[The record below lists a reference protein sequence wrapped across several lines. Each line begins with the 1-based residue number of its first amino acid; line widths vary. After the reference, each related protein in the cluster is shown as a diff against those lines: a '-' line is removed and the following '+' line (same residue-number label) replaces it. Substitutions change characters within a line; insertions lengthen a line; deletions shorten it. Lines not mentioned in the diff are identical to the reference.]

1 MEKYSF
7 HQLRKLFKDEP
18 LANIQKVSEEI
29 GPNAAVKKDTGRWSL
44 LHIAST
50 TDRSDVTQHLI
61 TKGSDVNV
69 LDKDGKSP
77 LYYCQSQ
84 EVAKLL
90 IDAGAEVNHPSIL
103 GKTPVHYACIS
114 NASPEVL
121 KLLLKSG
128 ALVNAQDR
136 FGDTP
141 FLNACGMAYG
151 CIDEEEFAENLPK
164 INILIDHGVD
174 VNHTNAKGENGLHIC
189 CQYRSQEIVEILLKC
204 GVAVN
209 AVNKKHQTPLFMAC
223 CGAVS
228 AREGKEGIL
237 TTLTVLLEHGADPMI
252 PDEQG
257 LTPLHVL
264 MLRQDNYASESDIAS
279 FADVLVKHGASLNV
293 RDNMLRSPVH
303 YASYAA
309 AHQEWPRVLQ
319 ELMPLGAD
327 INLQDAEGFTPVHVT
342 ATRDR
347 NRLTT
352 FQWPWDCI
360 EGNDTVKQAINWNC
374 ARKNGVTL
382 AHIVLAH
389 KGLKLGGCEVPWDI
403 NAQDEFMSTPMHYAE
418 FTNNTSAPSYVWVSG
433 TVADVT
439 LANCLGESVI
449 DCAVTTLNQEMVDQL
464 KKYGGS
470 HPTLKNER
478 RVPSSSCELCA
489 QFSRQGEGPFYK
501 PFEKKEEPV
510 SVDVKEV
517 QINPPI
523 NVEEYVEHVL
533 HTPMR
538 GKVSLQSDEVAQIC
552 QETEN
557 LIGKILDKVA
567 HYDPRFRS
575 IMIVSGSVR
584 ERTKAGLP
592 DEFDFMCKLEK
603 FGSCCRVIE
612 DDTCSPGFIRLAK
625 SSDACESVNE
635 FFDNDGYLVP
645 YLVRSKFQ
653 QIVRQVM
660 FDSKLWQNCR
670 ICSNFVLP
678 SSDTRI
684 ATPKPSIII
693 ELCWNGPVYKNMI
706 YSVDVVPVIDIGAAF
721 WPKDAISYS
730 PLLENVEK
738 QCLFTMAIP
747 RFERGIFG
755 NEVRISYSLVESQIF
770 DNIPENLKDAYIVAK
785 AIREVCPAL
794 VDEEQIF
801 HDEKYHYASSLFP
814 SYWLKTALFH
824 ELDKHGLDERHNL
837 KVWVQRIYERI
848 RQYVCQDEEF
858 PSFFMPRQDFVAS
871 RLKGRDQSRTD
882 AAKLERELT
891 ACKKICEIIHRLL
904 SSGDRA
910 TVGVS

>member
-1 MEKYSF
+1 
-7 HQLRKLFKDEP
+7 
-18 LANIQKVSEEI
+18 
-29 GPNAAVKKDTGRWSL
+29 
-44 LHIAST
+44 
-50 TDRSDVTQHLI
+50 
-61 TKGSDVNV
+61 
-69 LDKDGKSP
+69 
-77 LYYCQSQ
+77 
-84 EVAKLL
+84 
-90 IDAGAEVNHPSIL
+90 
-103 GKTPVHYACIS
+103 
-114 NASPEVL
+114 
-121 KLLLKSG
+121 
-128 ALVNAQDR
+128 
-136 FGDTP
+136 
-141 FLNACGMAYG
+141 
-151 CIDEEEFAENLPK
+151 
-164 INILIDHGVD
+164 
-174 VNHTNAKGENGLHIC
+174 
-189 CQYRSQEIVEILLKC
+189 
-204 GVAVN
+204 
-209 AVNKKHQTPLFMAC
+209 MAC

-264 MLRQDNYASESDIAS
+264 MLKKASESDIAS
-279 FADVLVKHGASLNV
+279 FAGVLVKHGASLNV

-309 AHQEWPRVLQ
+309 AHQKWLTVLQ

-449 DCAVTTLNQEMVDQL
+449 DCAVTTLNQEMIDQL

-470 HPTLKNER
+470 HPTLKKER

-517 QINPPI
+517 QINLPI

-533 HTPMR
+533 HTPRR

-592 DEFDFMCKLEK
+592 DEFDFMCKLET
-603 FGSCCRVIE
+603 FGSIHVHPVLYVWRRVLM
-612 DDTCSPGFIRLAK
+612 P
-625 SSDACESVNE
+625 
-635 FFDNDGYLVP
+635 
-645 YLVRSKFQ
+645 VR
-653 QIVRQVM
+653 
-660 FDSKLWQNCR
+660 
-670 ICSNFVLP
+670 
-678 SSDTRI
+678 
-684 ATPKPSIII
+684 A
-693 ELCWNGPVYKNMI
+693 
-706 YSVDVVPVIDIGAAF
+706 
-721 WPKDAISYS
+721 
-730 PLLENVEK
+730 
-738 QCLFTMAIP
+738 
-747 RFERGIFG
+747 
-755 NEVRISYSLVESQIF
+755 
-770 DNIPENLKDAYIVAK
+770 
-785 AIREVCPAL
+785 
-794 VDEEQIF
+794 
-801 HDEKYHYASSLFP
+801 
-814 SYWLKTALFH
+814 
-824 ELDKHGLDERHNL
+824 
-837 KVWVQRIYERI
+837 
-848 RQYVCQDEEF
+848 
-858 PSFFMPRQDFVAS
+858 
-871 RLKGRDQSRTD
+871 
-882 AAKLERELT
+882 
-891 ACKKICEIIHRLL
+891 
-904 SSGDRA
+904 
-910 TVGVS
+910 

>member
-1 MEKYSF
+1 M
-7 HQLRKLFKDEP
+7 
-18 LANIQKVSEEI
+18 
-29 GPNAAVKKDTGRWSL
+29 
-44 LHIAST
+44 HIAS
-50 TDRSDVTQHLI
+50 
-61 TKGSDVNV
+61 
-69 LDKDGKSP
+69 
-77 LYYCQSQ
+77 
-84 EVAKLL
+84 
-90 IDAGAEVNHPSIL
+90 
-103 GKTPVHYACIS
+103 
-114 NASPEVL
+114 PELL

-151 CIDEEEFAENLPK
+151 CIDEEEFAQNLPK

-209 AVNKKHQTPLFMAC
+209 ALNKKHQTPLFMAC

-309 AHQEWPRVLQ
+309 AHQKWLTVLQ

-464 KKYGGS
+464 KKYAWS

-533 HTPMR
+533 HTPRR

-557 LIGKILDKVA
+557 LIGKILDRVA
-567 HYDPRFRS
+567 LYDPRFRS

-592 DEFDFMCKLEK
+592 YEFDFMCKLET

-612 DDTCSPGFIRLAK
+612 DDTCSPGFVRLAK
-625 SSDACESVNE
+625 SA
-635 FFDNDGYLVP
+635 
-645 YLVRSKFQ
+645 
-653 QIVRQVM
+653 
-660 FDSKLWQNCR
+660 
-670 ICSNFVLP
+670 
-678 SSDTRI
+678 
-684 ATPKPSIII
+684 
-693 ELCWNGPVYKNMI
+693 EL
-706 YSVDVVPVIDIGAAF
+706 
-721 WPKDAISYS
+721 
-730 PLLENVEK
+730 
-738 QCLFTMAIP
+738 
-747 RFERGIFG
+747 
-755 NEVRISYSLVESQIF
+755 
-770 DNIPENLKDAYIVAK
+770 
-785 AIREVCPAL
+785 
-794 VDEEQIF
+794 
-801 HDEKYHYASSLFP
+801 
-814 SYWLKTALFH
+814 
-824 ELDKHGLDERHNL
+824 
-837 KVWVQRIYERI
+837 
-848 RQYVCQDEEF
+848 
-858 PSFFMPRQDFVAS
+858 
-871 RLKGRDQSRTD
+871 
-882 AAKLERELT
+882 
-891 ACKKICEIIHRLL
+891 
-904 SSGDRA
+904 RA
-910 TVGVS
+910 

>member
-18 LANIQKVSEEI
+18 LTNIQKVSEEI

-77 LYYCQSQ
+77 LYYGQSQ

-189 CQYRSQEIVEILLKC
+189 CQYRSREIVEILLKC

-209 AVNKKHQTPLFMAC
+209 ALNKKHQTPLFMAC

-257 LTPLHVL
+257 LTPLQVL
-264 MLRQDNYASESDIAS
+264 MLKKASESAIAS

-309 AHQEWPRVLQ
+309 AHQKWLTVLQ

-347 NRLTT
+347 SRLTT

-418 FTNNTSAPSYVWVSG
+418 FTNNTSAP
-433 TVADVT
+433 
-439 LANCLGESVI
+439 
-449 DCAVTTLNQEMVDQL
+449 
-464 KKYGGS
+464 
-470 HPTLKNER
+470 
-478 RVPSSSCELCA
+478 
-489 QFSRQGEGPFYK
+489 
-501 PFEKKEEPV
+501 
-510 SVDVKEV
+510 
-517 QINPPI
+517 
-523 NVEEYVEHVL
+523 
-533 HTPMR
+533 
-538 GKVSLQSDEVAQIC
+538 
-552 QETEN
+552 
-557 LIGKILDKVA
+557 
-567 HYDPRFRS
+567 
-575 IMIVSGSVR
+575 
-584 ERTKAGLP
+584 
-592 DEFDFMCKLEK
+592 
-603 FGSCCRVIE
+603 
-612 DDTCSPGFIRLAK
+612 
-625 SSDACESVNE
+625 
-635 FFDNDGYLVP
+635 
-645 YLVRSKFQ
+645 
-653 QIVRQVM
+653 
-660 FDSKLWQNCR
+660 
-670 ICSNFVLP
+670 
-678 SSDTRI
+678 
-684 ATPKPSIII
+684 
-693 ELCWNGPVYKNMI
+693 
-706 YSVDVVPVIDIGAAF
+706 
-721 WPKDAISYS
+721 
-730 PLLENVEK
+730 
-738 QCLFTMAIP
+738 
-747 RFERGIFG
+747 
-755 NEVRISYSLVESQIF
+755 
-770 DNIPENLKDAYIVAK
+770 
-785 AIREVCPAL
+785 
-794 VDEEQIF
+794 
-801 HDEKYHYASSLFP
+801 
-814 SYWLKTALFH
+814 
-824 ELDKHGLDERHNL
+824 
-837 KVWVQRIYERI
+837 
-848 RQYVCQDEEF
+848 
-858 PSFFMPRQDFVAS
+858 
-871 RLKGRDQSRTD
+871 
-882 AAKLERELT
+882 
-891 ACKKICEIIHRLL
+891 
-904 SSGDRA
+904 
-910 TVGVS
+910 